1 VSGRSSKD
9 NESFFGGKSLLNSA
23 AINNILALKFSTSV
37 QVSGDV
43 LVCDSIDKIG
53 LDSMERAGLTVHYKP
68 DIKPAEL
75 ISSVKDYHVLIVRS
89 RTKVTNEIVNAA
101 TKAKIIAR
109 VGVGLDNIDV
119 KAAETKKIRVI
130 NAPEAAS
137 IAVSELVIGL
147 MISLA
152 RSIPKADAETKR
164 GNWIKK
170 DLMGTQLS
178 GKYLGIVGVGNIG
191 RNIGRMARALR
202 MNLVGYDPYPINREF
217 ISETGMVV
225 TDLNT
230 LLESADF
237 VTCHVPATP
246 ETKHMFSSERLN
258 KMKPTAYLINTSRG
272 DVIDEVAL
280 YDMLKS
286 GKLAG
291 AALDVFEVE
300 PPTNKQLLNLPN
312 VVCTPHIGAQTKEAQ
327 ELASR
332 VIAEKVI
339 QILRGIL

>member
-1 VSGRSSKD
+1 M
-9 NESFFGGKSLLNSA
+9 
-23 AINNILALKFSTSV
+23 
-37 QVSGDV
+37 QVSGNV

-53 LDSMERAGLTVHYKP
+53 LDSMERAGLIVHYRP

-75 ISSVKDYHVLIVRS
+75 VSSVKDYHVVIVRS
-89 RTKVTNEIVNAA
+89 RTKVTKEIVDAA
-101 TKAKIIAR
+101 TKAKVIAR

-119 KAAETKKIRVI
+119 KAAETKQIRVI

-152 RSIPKADAETKR
+152 RSIPKADAETKC

-202 MNLVGYDPYPINREF
+202 MNLIGYDPYPINREF

-246 ETKHMFSSERLN
+246 ETKHMFSSERLT
-258 KMKPTAYLINTSRG
+258 KMKSTGFLINTSRG

-280 YDMLKS
+280 YDVLTR

-291 AALDVFEVE
+291 AALDVFEAE
-300 PPTNKQLLNLPN
+300 PPAHKQLLNLPN
-312 VVCTPHIGAQTKEAQ
+312 VVCTPHIGAQTNEAQ

-339 QILRGIL
+339 QILRGVI